1 MTIAVVTGSAGFIGS
16 NLVRALLEQ
25 GHVVRGVDDF
35 STGRQGNLE
44 GIRDTDDFTLYERDI
59 ARDDLDDVLDGA
71 ETVFHQAA
79 IPSVPRSIENPRATT
94 RANCLGTTAL
104 LEAAVDA
111 GVETVVVA
119 SSSSVYGSSGDLP
132 KREDQPVAPGSPYAL
147 SKYWTEQLAMQYAD
161 LYELQTIALRYF
173 NVFGPR
179 QDPRSDYA
187 AVIPKFISLMLDN
200 ERPPI
205 FGDGEQSR
213 DFTFIDNVVHANIQA
228 AESDVSGEVFNIACG
243 DRITVNALVE
253 RLNGVLGT
261 SLEPRYDDPRPG
273 DVRHSHASIEKATQM
288 IGYEPIDE
296 FEAGL
301 EQTMQYYRAN
311 S

>member
-1 MTIAVVTGSAGFIGS
+1 MTIAVVTGAAGFIGS
-16 NLVRALLEQ
+16 NLVGALLEQ

-35 STGRQGNLE
+35 STGRQVTLE
-44 GIRDTDDFTLYERDI
+44 GIRDTDDFTLYEHDI
-59 ARDDLDDVLDGA
+59 ARDDLDDVLEGA
-71 ETVFHQAA
+71 DTVFHQAA
-79 IPSVPRSIENPRATT
+79 IPSVPRSIENPQATT

-132 KREDQPVAPGSPYAL
+132 KREDQPVAPESPYAL
-147 SKYWTEQLAMQYAD
+147 SKYWTEQLAMQYAE

-179 QDPRSDYA
+179 QDPQSDYA

-205 FGDGEQSR
+205 YGDGEQSR

-228 AESDVSGEVFNIACG
+228 AESDISGEVFNIACG

-253 RLNGVLGT
+253 RLNDVLGT
-261 SLEPRYDDPRPG
+261 SLSPRYDDPRPG
-273 DVRHSHASIEKATQM
+273 DVRHSQASIEKAKQM
-288 IGYEPIDE
+288 IGFEPIVK

-301 EQTMQYYRAN
+301 ERTMQYYRSN